1 MTQRGFMPRSK
12 PSMDHNPLDPPPC
25 SVQTAQP
32 CSQIK
37 SRFLRDRPTTSTGVL
52 NRPATMNDE
61 AIARLPQLATNLE
74 LDASPS
80 IEEVSKTIK
89 QMTRQWESSRS

>member
-1 MTQRGFMPRSK
+1 MPRSK